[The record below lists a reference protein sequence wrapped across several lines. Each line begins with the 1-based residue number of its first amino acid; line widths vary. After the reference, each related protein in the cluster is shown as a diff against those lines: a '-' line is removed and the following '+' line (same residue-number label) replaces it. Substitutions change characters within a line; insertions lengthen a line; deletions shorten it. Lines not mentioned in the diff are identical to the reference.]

1 MSITGLLISLVLIGI
16 STLIVIFPF
25 VKRVRSQSN
34 AAVSK
39 QQQYDRI
46 QTYYE
51 RVLTNIR
58 DLDEDFSTG
67 KISESDYQEER
78 EVWVHRGI
86 RLLRVQDQLDAQGTL
101 IDTQN
106 TGTSTIDDAIEN
118 AIKAYRESD
127 AAIIEDMSQA
137 EQTGTS

>member
-1 MSITGLLISLVLIGI
+1 MSISGLLISLVLIGI
-16 STLIVIFPF
+16 STLIVILPF
-25 VKRVRSQSN
+25 VRRVRSQSSTTI
-34 AAVSK
+34 SK

-58 DLDEDFSTG
+58 DLDEDFTTG

-86 RLLRVQDQLDAQGTL
+86 RLLRVQDQLDAQGSL

-106 TGTSTIDDAIEN
+106 AGASNIDDAIEN
-118 AIKAYRESD
+118 AIKAYREGD
-127 AAIIEDMSQA
+127 AAIVEDMSQA